1 MRRLLDCAKHERA
14 LPTVVAAAFLAR
26 LVYSFFVF
34 PKIGDALFWRGVD
47 DGYDE
52 IARNLLA
59 GHGFVMSPGRPENL
73 LIPPGYVYFLS
84 WLYSLFGVEIGE
96 GARLWVAH
104 AALDAITCG
113 ALYAIG
119 ALVLE
124 NRRAGLLAAVAWA
137 LYPQMIVYSAR
148 VAPEVLFTLLFLALF
163 VAWLALEAR
172 GGAWRAL
179 LAGAAW
185 GALVLTKEK
194 VILLPVLL
202 LARLLWVRR
211 REPARFL
218 REGALFAVAALV
230 VVGPWLYR
238 GYALTGGFV
247 PVTLRGG
254 RALTEG
260 FKKDFG
266 GADTYMVDGFDQ
278 FYNEQGGR
286 KPAFDSLTEEEREK
300 QIRALREKES
310 GRLRTTMNEIAHEP
324 LTFLRRTAVRALA
337 YWYWGQPRVI
347 LGNALINLPLLALGI
362 AGIWLARQA
371 RAAAVAALLIAYMN
385 AIHAVTVVRMRYS
398 LPVMTLVILFASLAV
413 CRAWS
418 RWGPGRGEAAAP
430 ARKPGA
436 AP

>member
-1 MRRLLDCAKHERA
+1 MRRLLQFMKDERA
-14 LPTVVAAAFLAR
+14 LPTVVAVAFLAR
-26 LVYSFFVF
+26 LVYSFFIF

-59 GHGFVMSPGRPENL
+59 GHGFAMSPGRPQNL

-84 WLYSLFGVEIGE
+84 GLYSLFGVEMGE
-96 GARLWVAH
+96 GARLWIAH

-119 ALVLE
+119 ALILE
-124 NRRAGLLAAVAWA
+124 NRRAGLIAAVAWA

-148 VAPEVLFTLLFLALF
+148 IAPEVLFTLVFLALY
-163 VAWLALEAR
+163 VAWVALEAR

-179 LAGAAW
+179 IAGAAW

-194 VILLPVLL
+194 VILLPALL

-211 REPARFL
+211 REPMRFA
-218 REGALFAVAALV
+218 REGALFAAAALV
-230 VVGPWLYR
+230 VIGPWLYR

-278 FYNEQGGR
+278 LNNETGGH
-286 KPAFDSLTEEEREK
+286 KPSFDSLTEEEREK
-300 QIRALREKES
+300 QIHALREKES
-310 GRLRTTMNEIAHEP
+310 GRLRTTLNEIAHEP

-347 LGNALINLPLLALGI
+347 AGNAINNHPRLALGI
-362 AGIWLARQA
+362 VGLWSARHT
-371 RAAAVAALLIAYMN
+371 RAAAVAALLVFYMN

-398 LPVMTLVILFASLAV
+398 LPVMTLVILFASVAA
-413 CRAWS
+413 CRLWE
-418 RWGPGRGEAAAP
+418 RWRSARAA
-430 ARKPGA
+430 R
-436 AP
+436 